1 LAVIERL
8 KKFQRLLKTRARLHI
23 VPYIND
29 FRYGRMPVVMV
40 TGSVGKTTTSRLVAA
55 ILKEEGHR
63 VGLACTDGL
72 YVDGEM
78 VCKGDLSSY
87 RGARRLFSRHHITAA
102 VLETARGGLLTGGL
116 FLKHRKVGALLNVGS
131 EHIGV
136 DGIDSLDAMALHK
149 SRVVRGSRVAV
160 LNGDDP
166 RSAQFIDAC
175 GAQRVCL
182 FSALSGAP
190 DVDRVLAGGGKA
202 VHADEEG
209 YMVLASG
216 AGARQRIV
224 RISDIPITLNGRAA
238 HYTAN
243 AMAAVAIAD
252 ALGVPISVMASALMR
267 FRGGMRENPGRW
279 TTFDGY
285 PFQLVAERGPN
296 AAAFVWTLRMVKS
309 LPVSGRRILLLYATG
324 NRNDAQYYELT
335 ELAATEFDH
344 FIAYEN
350 DAFRR
355 GRHPG
360 EVPALLEAGLLKAG
374 VARDRVE
381 KAQSLS
387 AAMERAS
394 ALVRPGDLILMLT
407 NEAPESEPA
416 VRKAFEIHANSTAD
430 TLGTPLRAAMMP
442 EQWGPP

>member
-1 LAVIERL
+1 LPVVERL
-8 KKFQRLLKTRARLHI
+8 KQFHRRLKARARLHI
-23 VPYIND
+23 APYIND
-29 FRYGRMPVVMV
+29 FRYGRMPVAMV

-55 ILKEEGHR
+55 ILKEQGHR
-63 VGLACTDGL
+63 VGLACTDGI
-72 YVDGEM
+72 YVDGEK
-78 VCKGDLSSY
+78 VCKGDLSGY
-87 RGARRLFSRHHITAA
+87 RGARRLFRRYHITAA

-149 SRVVRGSRVAV
+149 FRAVRGSRIAV

-175 GAQRVCL
+175 GARRVCL
-182 FSALSGAP
+182 FSARSDAP

-209 YMVLASG
+209 YMVLATG
-216 AGARQRIV
+216 AAAWQRIV
-224 RISDIPITLNGRAA
+224 RIADIPITLNGTAP

-243 AMAAVAIAD
+243 AMAAVGIAD
-252 ALGVPISVMASALMR
+252 ALGVPVGVMASALTR
-267 FRGGMRENPGRW
+267 FRGGMKENPGRW

-296 AAAFVWTLRMVKS
+296 AAAFAWTLAMVKS

-324 NRNDAQYYELT
+324 NRNDAQYRELT
-335 ELAATEFDH
+335 ALAAPEFDH
-344 FIAYEN
+344 FIVYEN

-355 GRHPG
+355 GRLPG

-374 VARDRVE
+374 VARDRIE
-381 KAQSLS
+381 MAQDLR

-407 NEAPESEPA
+407 NQAPEIEPA
-416 VRKAFEIHANSTAD
+416 LQEAFALHATATAD
-430 TLGTPLRAAMMP
+430 G
-442 EQWGPP
+442 